1 MNKSITFEASIPS
14 IQRAIQ
20 ISGSGGVRVELDIP
34 ESSMPAALHLV
45 TLREQPLTVTVEGNG
60 PDIQAP
66 KVSKREGE
74 RFSPSQRMRNA
85 IWSEW
90 SVDQSGTFEDW
101 YRTRM
106 DRLIEGIENGS
117 I

>member
-66 KVSKREGE
+66 AIKKREGE
-74 RFSPSQRMRNA
+74 RFSPSQRLRNT
-85 IWSEW
+85 IWGEW
-90 SVDQSGTFEDW
+90 SVTQKGTFEEF
-101 YRTRM
+101 YHSRM
-106 DRLIEGIENGS
+106 DKLIEQVESGAI
-117 I
+117 